1 MRRAEASREVAE
13 SAWTSM
19 TKLVALV
26 LLALADRGGIVALT
40 QAQLGARLGLS
51 DRRIRSAL
59 AEMGVDGLLVMSERG
74 QFRVLFEPDPPEP
87 RIRSATGS
95 TGSTVPLVPLDPV
108 APAGPPR
115 ASRAVSDLSSLSD
128 NSSEIQVSLKTDY
141 VDPSGEVGSGE
152 GNQALGSGAKVFSLT
167 APKTSAAKRAARR
180 VSKPELMRPDWE
192 PASGLVEALATQFDV
207 TPDRIRRQVPNVV
220 WYWREGR
227 GAGTRRS
234 PAGWETTFRNWIS
247 RVARSGELYVERSSV
262 RPAGER
268 RAPNRAEDTMQ
279 VALRRAA
286 EAEAEEA
293 RERA

>member
-13 SAWTSM
+13 SAWTAM

-26 LLALADRGGIVALT
+26 LLALADRNGIVGLS

-59 AEMGVDGLLVMSERG
+59 AEMGADGLLVLSERG
-74 QFRVLFEPDPPEP
+74 QFRVLFEPDPAEP

-95 TGSTVPLVPLDPV
+95 TGTTVPLVPLDPV
-108 APAGPPR
+108 APVGVPR

-141 VDPSGEVGSGE
+141 VDPLGEVGSGE
-152 GNQALGSGAKVFSLT
+152 GNQTLGSDAKVFSLT
-167 APKTSAAKRAARR
+167 PPKTSVVKRAARR
-180 VSKPELMRPDWE
+180 VSKPELMRVDWE
-192 PASGLVEALATQFDV
+192 PPSGLVSALATQFDV
-207 TPDRIRRQVPNVV
+207 PVERIRRQVPNVV
-220 WYWREGR
+220 WYWREGK
-227 GAGTRRS
+227 GTGTRRS
-234 PAGWETTFRNWIS
+234 PAGWDTTFRNW
-247 RVARSGELYVERSSV
+247 VARIAKSGELYTEPSSV

-268 RAPNRAEDTMQ
+268 RAPNRAEDTVQ
-279 VALRRAA
+279 VALRRVA
-286 EAEAEEA
+286 ELEAEEA